1 MIKSGSAVLLPAL
14 CLDDVA
20 QSGTKAKVLFGGAAK
35 GSNKGVGM
43 GSVFEY
49 NHNLCLCVP
58 VGGFISLQG
67 RRGIISGSAW
77 LSVQARVQ
85 GLF

>member
-1 MIKSGSAVLLPAL
+1 MPAL

-20 QSGTKAKVLFGGAAK
+20 QSGTKAKVLLGGGAAK

-58 VGGFISLQG
+58 GGGSLFLFKRDG
-67 RRGIISGSAW
+67 GIISGSAW

-85 GLF
+85 GLS